1 MASVLIPNLREHG
14 VAATFLA
21 GRYSHLPA
29 PALCVFV
36 PEASAFREEAVSEVA
51 EKLGIA
57 QLRRLGVDTRKA
69 KGTLLLFAPHDKF
82 NTRTFWKAVGLDP
95 KSLQKLEVSEKALI
109 EQRLAFSRT
118 LGMHKAFFDPTP
130 IGVSRY
136 GARVVETSLGRVALH
151 LKTNKVYREW
161 EMSPDG
167 RRQGDI
173 RDFFFR
179 ATTPEE
185 LSGCARGAARM
196 MYEENVRFYRA
207 SFTKLYEHAVPPE
220 LRDTAGL
227 TFNDWHEHVEAH
239 CAFYV
244 QRSLEQGNNPRLVAS
259 GLNARL
265 PIREGRGLETLRFDQ
280 YSTPLTVASAA
291 ASILSTMPGET
302 ALEPMVGNGVLA
314 SALAAHGAKITGV
327 EIDPARAARA
337 RAALGNSAE
346 VIGASFEEFA
356 AGVGK
361 GQQFDMLI
369 MNPPFGTDYKQR
381 MATDLHGRKVRL
393 SRPDHHYAFEAL
405 QHLKANGRAFIVI
418 AGDFVNEGKLEGSRR
433 EFDTWL
439 RSVYDIAGAAVLDG
453 NLYRKMGTTFPV
465 QLYAVGPQRAV
476 PLSAEE
482 AVEASP
488 AEIPVLRT
496 TDELDAWADIAG
508 ANMRSLVGARR
519 PDYTP
524 GAQASSDPRRL
535 MGIDGGSSGPN
546 WADVA
551 EADNAAE
558 AFGAFVALRVVALA
572 DGSRARLDETRRG
585 WAVLRRDDTGS
596 VARHASPGPSNTGWT
611 RDQALQAALQMWSAE
626 RDKAATS
633 AAARAAAAGGAAPV
647 APPVTP
653 SAAPPAA
660 RPVAEPADVPNGVPE
675 PAAGAGAG
683 ETPAGG
689 GQDAE
694 DEEAATSAAPP
705 RRTGAPRAP
714 AVRGPRAGRPA
725 PAPAAP
731 EEKPAP
737 AEPEAPV
744 PLAGFT
750 SVVAAADGT
759 VGAMPAPLPV
769 AEFVVDD
776 DPFLLPYEPM
786 SKLGEASTRIQRSLS
801 SPIMA
806 ALADVRRR
814 FGDIDEMV
822 SHRLGMT
829 LPQMEQRFSP
839 EQIDAFALS
848 FAASERGAGFL
859 NSDNMGVGKGRF
871 LAGHAAMGL
880 IQERPVVFFTERPDL
895 FQDLI
900 GRDLCDVTGLKAA
913 ELPKHIRPFIFNNCK
928 ESRVLDYEGRDK
940 NGAPTVLFRYDAA
953 TARKAQ
959 ETKTIPATC
968 NMLLGTY
975 SQLSHLG
982 GVWKAEAVIRWMEQF
997 DRPPILLIDEAHR
1010 AAGDVS
1016 KCGHRMVEIVEAA
1029 SRLGATP
1036 IYSSATPLKSLKNIK
1051 LYAPILPN
1059 VGMTTDQLLE
1069 LVESSPLAIQ
1079 EALAYEMARAGTMV
1093 SREMDQAG
1101 VMREF
1106 VNLVD
1111 LNPEKYEHL
1120 REKMDIVSEFLGE
1133 MMEKSGE
1140 VKSKASALE
1149 KLLKSEEE
1157 RANGGQKPETSQVQ
1171 VTSMS
1176 PATRFHTISQYMMF
1190 AFQAQFA
1197 EELTLGSIAS
1207 GQKPILVVE
1216 NVGDSMV
1223 EYLLAGDEG
1232 DTDEDDEAPENAALE
1247 KGKVT
1252 RLPDLGDLLART
1264 AGSMLWIS
1272 SRNGFGEVQ
1281 KIRVRELEPWFE
1293 DFRERV
1299 RDAGLGDLTTSGIDL
1314 IRERLARYELSVGE
1328 LTRRRYEV
1336 SATADGGYEVS
1347 PRDKPPMQEIVRAFN
1362 NGDVDVLVMNRSASS
1377 GISMQ
1382 ASPRNGPD
1390 LRQRNMIK
1398 LQLQGDITHER
1409 QIDGR
1414 IHRTGQVQPGRYTI
1428 PMPGFAA
1435 SDRLA
1440 AMYNRKNR
1448 SLSSASRATRE
1459 NATNIDNA
1467 PDLLNAIGDK
1477 VVHAFL
1483 SNAPA
1488 LAERFGIDI
1497 RETEPE
1503 GIARKF
1509 MGRLIILPSAQQTQI
1524 LAEVE
1529 SSFRLLVAD
1538 LEANGENPLRLSR
1551 YEWGARVKENR
1562 MLIAGD
1568 MSAEQTFRK
1577 PLTLN
1582 EISYTEKVR
1591 PVRWDRVEEAVA
1603 ATRERWADDGH
1614 YIGLAER
1621 FSELDDLVQNG
1632 VDFRAGL
1639 FDRVLNRD
1647 AGMGSLGLEIIPS
1660 AVAHDVLRR
1669 RESTPRPNTM
1679 EKGIFDAV
1687 DRALFLARIVPNLE
1701 PGSLVGL
1708 NPDVVSAVRD
1718 TAFYSSWGETHEAD
1732 AALVPAV
1739 IRSVRFSEEN
1749 PLALGQ
1755 WEVDFAV
1762 PGEQSTLTISLAA
1775 MFGGERFAAEEAA
1788 KRAKQAAED
1797 GEPVE
1802 NKLPPRAIRNGLE
1815 VLAAL
1820 REGMDEE
1827 HGRQLG
1833 NLMDMVLKDPTKL
1846 HEITR
1851 STAKTFFDRTLPGEV
1866 TRKRY
1871 TLEGNIFAAVS
1882 MSVQQRLGEKII
1894 YTAEDGELRHAVLLK
1909 NNKLPKLMKQL
1920 DQAISE
1926 RTVAAPNDRVVLR
1939 GVMDLFNATVDY
1951 AEAMANAGRQ
1961 GEQAAKQEERYGA
1974 AYSQTFRAAQARYA
1988 ANAAEPRREMIQALG
2003 RIAFYEEP
2011 ERERSRLTAAL
2022 QRLAAGPAFETWAKR
2037 LAEGITRAAKVP
2049 AAISVGPNPFDG
2061 PGEPVVR
2068 LTEASHGGIE
2078 VGGFDQKRLSRLSKG
2093 VAADRQGAVLL
2104 PSNTG
2109 DILVLTHGKG
2119 DLPVSGTDINWR
2131 VKFGTM
2137 KVPAGVIAGHLDDD
2151 ASWEQLVAHAEKHEK
2166 GFTLHGP
2173 MRALFEEAQAVAS
2186 EVKKDVAL
2194 QMENG
2199 MSDSPAPNTHSPA
2212 MAGA

>member
-1 MASVLIPNLREHG
+1 MASVLVPKLREHG
-14 VAATFLA
+14 VAATFIA

-36 PEASAFREEAVSEVA
+36 PEASAYREEAVSEVA

-57 QLRRLGVDTRKA
+57 QLRRLGVETRKA
-69 KGTLLLFAPHDKF
+69 KGTLLLYAPHDKLD
-82 NTRTFWKAVGLDP
+82 TRAFWKAVGLDP
-95 KSLQKLEVSEKALI
+95 KGLQKVVVTEKALI
-109 EQRLAFSRT
+109 EQRLSLSRA
-118 LGMHKAFFDPTP
+118 LGMHKAFFDPVP
-130 IGVSRY
+130 IGTSRY
-136 GARVVETSLGRVALH
+136 GARVTETPLGRVAYH
-151 LKTNKVYREW
+151 PKNNKTYREW
-161 EMSPDG
+161 EITPDG
-167 RRQGDI
+167 RRQGDV

-179 ATTPEE
+179 ATTVEE

-196 MYEENVRFYRA
+196 MSVGNIRFNRA
-207 SFTKLYEHAVPPE
+207 SFTKLYEQVVPAE
-220 LRDTAGL
+220 LRETAGL
-227 TFNDWHEHVEAH
+227 SYNDWHEHVEAH
-239 CAFYV
+239 CALTV
-244 QRSLEQGNNPRLVAS
+244 QQSLEAGNNPRLVAG

-265 PIREGRGLETLRFDQ
+265 PNREGRGLETLRFDQ
-280 YSTPLTVASAA
+280 FSTPLTVAAA
-291 ASILSTMPGET
+291 AATVLSTMPGET

-314 SALAAHGAKITGV
+314 SALAAHGAKITGA

-337 RAALGNSAE
+337 RTALGNRAE
-346 VIGASFEEFA
+346 VISTSFEDFA

-361 GQQFDMLI
+361 DQQFDMLI

-381 MATDLHGRKVRL
+381 MATDLHGRRVRL
-393 SRPDHHYAFEAL
+393 SRPDHHYVFEAL
-405 QHLKANGRAFIVI
+405 KHLKADGRAFIVI

-508 ANMRSLVGARR
+508 ANLRALVGARR

-524 GAQASSDPRRL
+524 GPQANSDPRRA
-535 MGIDGGSSGPN
+535 MGVDGGSTAPS
-546 WADVA
+546 WADAV
-551 EADNAAE
+551 EVNNAAE

-572 DGSRARLDETRRG
+572 DGSRARLDQTRRG
-585 WAVLRRDDTGS
+585 WTVLRRDDTS
-596 VARHASPGPSNTGWT
+596 FVARHADPGPSNNGWS
-611 RDQALQAALQMWSAE
+611 RDQALQAALQMWSGE
-626 RDKAATS
+626 RDKATAIAAT
-633 AAARAAAAGGAAPV
+633 AETAAPRPA
-647 APPVTP
+647 APKPAVV
-653 SAAPPAA
+653 PPAA
-660 RPVAEPADVPNGVPE
+660 GDQGGADEGS
-675 PAAGAGAG
+675 
-683 ETPAGG
+683 
-689 GQDAE
+689 
-694 DEEAATSAAPP
+694 DENAPPP
-705 RRTGAPRAP
+705 RRPAAPRAP
-714 AVRGPRAGRPA
+714 ALRGSRNGRAAPVPA
-725 PAPAAP
+725 EP
-731 EEKPAP
+731 EEKAAP
-737 AEPEAPV
+737 AEPEAPA
-744 PLAGFT
+744 PLAGFAPVEPA
-750 SVVAAADGT
+750 SDGM

-769 AEFVVDD
+769 AEFVDDD

-822 SHRLGMT
+822 SNRLGMS
-829 LPQMEQRFSP
+829 LEQMEQRFSP

-871 LAGHAAMGL
+871 LAGHAALGL

-913 ELPKHIRPFIFNNCK
+913 ELPKHIRPFIMNNCK
-928 ESRVLDYEGRDK
+928 ESRVLDYETRDK
-940 NGAPTVLFRYDAA
+940 NGAPSALFRYDAA

-959 ETKTIPATC
+959 ETRAIPATC
-968 NMLLGTY
+968 NVLLGTY

-1016 KCGHRMVEIVEAA
+1016 KCGQRMVEIVEAA
-1029 SRLGATP
+1029 LRLGATP
-1036 IYSSATPLKSLKNIK
+1036 IYSSATPLKSLRNIK

-1059 VGMTTDQLLE
+1059 VGMSTDQLLE

-1079 EALAYEMARAGTMV
+1079 EALAYEMARTGTMV

-1101 VMREF
+1101 VVREF

-1120 REKMDIVSEFLGE
+1120 REKMDIVSAFLGE

-1140 VKSKASALE
+1140 VKGKASAIE
-1149 KLLKSEEE
+1149 KLLKQEEE

-1223 EYLLAGDEG
+1223 EFMLAGDEG
-1232 DTDEDDEAPENAALE
+1232 DADEDDEAPEKAEIEA
-1247 KGKVT
+1247 GKVG
-1252 RLPDLGDLLART
+1252 RLPDLGDLLTRT
-1264 AGSMLWIS
+1264 AASMLWIS
-1272 SRNGFGEVQ
+1272 QRNGFGEVQ
-1281 KIRVRELEPWFE
+1281 KIRVKELEPWFE
-1293 DFRERV
+1293 EFRERV
-1299 RDAGLGDLTTSGIDL
+1299 RNSGLGDLTTSGIDL
-1314 IRERLARYELSVGE
+1314 IRERLSRYELSVGE

-1336 SATADGGYEVS
+1336 SATADGYEVS
-1347 PRDKPPMQEIVRAFN
+1347 PRNKPPMQEIVRAFN

-1477 VVHAFL
+1477 VVHNFL
-1483 SNAPA
+1483 SNAPV

-1551 YEWGARVKENR
+1551 YEWGAQVKENR

-1603 ATRERWADDGH
+1603 ATREKWTDDGH

-1660 AVAHDVLRR
+1660 SVAHDVLRR
-1669 RESTPRPNTM
+1669 RESITRPNSM

-1687 DRALFLARIVPNLE
+1687 DRAHFLARIVPNLE
-1701 PGSLVGL
+1701 PGSLVGIH
-1708 NPDVVSAVRD
+1708 PDVVSTVRD
-1718 TAFYSSWGETHEAD
+1718 TSFYSSWGETHEAD
-1732 AALVPAV
+1732 AALVPAI
-1739 IRSVRFSEEN
+1739 IRSVRFAEER
-1749 PLALGQ
+1749 PLNLGG

-1775 MFGGERFAAEEAA
+1775 MFGGERFAEEEAA

-1802 NKLPPRAIRNGLE
+1802 NKLPQRAIRNGLE

-1820 REGMDEE
+1820 REGLDED

-1833 NLMDMVLKDPTKL
+1833 NLLDMALKDPTKL

-1851 STAKTFFDRTLPGEV
+1851 SAAKTFFDRALPGEI

-1871 TLEGNIFAAVS
+1871 TLEGNIFAAVA

-1909 NNKLPKLMKQL
+1909 NNKLAKLTKQL
-1920 DQAISE
+1920 EQAIAE
-1926 RTVAAPNDRVVLR
+1926 RTVLAPDDPTVLSGVV
-1939 GVMDLFNATVDY
+1939 DLFNATVDY
-1951 AEAMANAGRQ
+1951 AEAIANASRQ
-1961 GEQAAKQEERYGA
+1961 GEQATKQEERYGA
-1974 AYSQTFRAAQARYA
+1974 AYSQTFRAAQARYLESA
-1988 ANAAEPRREMIQALG
+1988 AAPRREMIQALG

-2037 LAEGITRAAKVP
+2037 LAAGVVRAANVP
-2049 AAISVGPNPFDG
+2049 AAISLGPNPFDG
-2061 PGEPVVR
+2061 PGEPVVKV
-2068 LTEASHGGIE
+2068 TEGSHGGIE
-2078 VGGFDQKRLSRLSKG
+2078 VGAFDGKRLSRLAKG
-2093 VAADRQGAVLL
+2093 VAADRQGAVVI
-2104 PSNTG
+2104 PSNSG
-2109 DILVLTHGKG
+2109 APIIFTHGKG
-2119 DLPVSGTDINWR
+2119 DLPASGSEINWR
-2131 VKFGTM
+2131 VTFGS
-2137 KVPAGVIAGHLDDD
+2137 VRIPAGVVPGQIKDEQG
-2151 ASWEQLVAHAEKHEK
+2151 WEQIVAHADKHAK
-2166 GFTLHGP
+2166 DFTLHGP

-2194 QMENG
+2194 QLENG
-2199 MSDSPAPNTHSPA
+2199 LSDSSAPVNHSPA